1 MRSSL
6 KLKKNNA
13 FRRANRVRATVAGT
27 AERPRLSVRISALNV
42 SAQVINDQ
50 NGKTLA
56 AATTLGQKVEGN
68 MTDKAVWVGSTL
80 AKNAKAAK
88 VKKVVFDKGAKR
100 YHGRI
105 KALAEAARAGGL
117 EF

>member
-6 KLKKNNA
+6 QLKKDSA
-13 FRRANRVRATVAGT
+13 FRRANRVRAKVSGT
-27 AERPRLSVRISALNV
+27 AERPRLSVAISSQNISAQL
-42 SAQVINDQ
+42 INDIT
-50 NGKTLA
+50 GKTLA
-56 AATTLGQKVEGN
+56 SATTVGQKVDGN
-68 MTDKAVWVGSTL
+68 MSAKAVWVGEAL
-80 AKNAKAAK
+80 AKNAKSAK

-105 KALAEAARAGGL
+105 KALAEAARAQGL